1 MVQHSSN
8 RLYVMSVEVT
18 QLVNLMAK
26 GADGA
31 WLWHAQFGHPNFWA
45 LRRLAREDMV
55 RGLPEVEQVE
65 QLCTGYLMGK

>member
-1 MVQHSSN
+1 
-8 RLYVMSVEVT
+8 MSVEVT

-26 GADGA
+26 GVDGA

-55 RGLPEVEQVE
+55 RGLPEVE
-65 QLCTGYLMGK
+65 